1 MNKQSTPKNFSEF
14 VRIRIEGMKN
24 GSIRRKGNRYSKQTI
39 SSYIGFHSILTWFEI
54 SHPLSWENINDSMI
68 EEFICFLEERGYLKK
83 TINKNLAI
91 MRSMLN
97 CAMHEG
103 YNFDNT
109 ILARFPQL
117 QVKREDTSVG
127 IYLTEDE
134 LQALFE
140 MKLTKIEEKARDVFL
155 VGCYTSQRF
164 SDYSR
169 IDRNCFSVNDGIVI
183 ITLTQQKTGRE
194 VSIPVLNDN
203 LLRIFERWDYKLP
216 AISISRLNFNMKK
229 ILKRLSEDVPS
240 LRRERLTRMTVYK
253 GRMEGRTDKQF
264 RHTADGRVYLPRYM
278 MVSSHTARR
287 TGITLMYLSK
297 VLDTREM
304 MSISGHKTESVF
316 NEYIKISGIEMATE
330 IAHKI
335 RDASTVQV
343 TKSNLIQ
350 QLEELSVDQL
360 SVLIE
365 ASKKML
371 RPSSSQ

>member
-1 MNKQSTPKNFSEF
+1 MEMNRQSTPKDFSEF
-14 VRIRIEGMKN
+14 VRIRVEGMKN
-24 GSIRRKGNRYSKQTI
+24 GSIRRKGNRYSRQTI
-39 SSYIGFHSILTWFEI
+39 SSYMGFHSILTWFEAF
-54 SHPLSWENINDSMI
+54 HPLSWENINDAMI

-97 CAMHEG
+97 CALSEG
-103 YNFDNT
+103 CHFDDT
-109 ILARFPQL
+109 ILGRFPQL
-117 QVKREDTSVG
+117 QVKKEDASVG
-127 IYLTEDE
+127 IYLTEEE

-169 IDRNCFSVNDGIVI
+169 IDRSCFSVNDGIVI

-203 LLRIFERWDYKLP
+203 LLHIFERWNYKLP
-216 AISISRLNFNMKK
+216 AISVSRLNFNMKK
-229 ILKRLSEDVPS
+229 ILMRLSESVPS
-240 LRRERLTRMTVYK
+240 LRREILTRLTVYK
-253 GRMEGRTDKQF
+253 GRMESRIDKQF

-287 TGITLMYLSK
+287 TGITLMYLAK

-330 IAHKI
+330 IARKI
-335 RDASTVQV
+335 RDAATVHV

-360 SVLIE
+360 SALVE
-365 ASKKML
+365 ASKKMY
-371 RPSSSQ
+371 